1 MSTLSVKKVE
11 TKQEMDDFVRF
22 TRTHYA
28 ACVQYVPDLESDVRD
43 TFNPK
48 KNPGLEFSE
57 MQLFL
62 AYKDDKVAG
71 RVVAIINNRANST
84 WNVKN
89 VRFGWIDFIEDIDVA
104 KALLD
109 AVEQW
114 GKERGMTH
122 CQGPMGI
129 TDMDKEGMLTEG
141 FDRLGTMSTLYNY
154 PYYPQYLEQ
163 LGYRKEAEWME
174 LRMDVPEKIPEKYT
188 KVGRIV
194 MQREK
199 VHIKK
204 LNGNDDIFKR
214 GYGQKIFNLIND
226 AYSPL
231 FGYSRMTER
240 QIDKYVKTFLPLID
254 LRMVTLVETD
264 DTNEIVSV
272 GISMPSI
279 VRALQKSKGKLLPF
293 GWFHLLKSLKLK
305 HEDGVELLLIAVHP
319 SWQGKGLNALLFTDL
334 IPVYQQM
341 GFKWA
346 ETNCILETNVKTQTQ
361 WQYLD
366 AQIVKRRRCYRKEIG
381 N

>member
-1 MSTLSVKKVE
+1 MIEIHPVQSPKDLTAFINFNYWLYKN
-11 TKQEMDDFVRF
+11 
-22 TRTHYA
+22 HPYA
-28 ACVQYVPDLESDVRD
+28 VPDLDFSLRD

-62 AYKDDKVAG
+62 AYKDGKVAG
-71 RVVAIINNRANST
+71 RVVAIINKRANST

-109 AVEQW
+109 TVEQW
-114 GKERGMTH
+114 GRERGMTH

-154 PYYPQYLEQ
+154 PYYPQYLER
-163 LGYRKEAEWME
+163 LGYQKEAEWME
-174 LRMDVPEKIPEKYT
+174 LHMDVPDKVPDKYAR
-188 KVGRIV
+188 VGQIV

-204 LNGNDDIFKR
+204 LNGKRDIFQN
-214 GYGQKIFNLIND
+214 GYGQKIFDVIND

-231 FGYSRMTER
+231 FGYSRMTPR
-240 QIDKYVKTFLPLID
+240 QIEGYVKTYLPLLD

-264 DTNEIVSV
+264 DTNQVVAV

-279 VRALQKSKGKLLPF
+279 VRSLQKSKGKLLPF
-293 GWFHLLKSLKLK
+293 GWFHLLKSLKFK

-319 SWQGKGLNALLFTDL
+319 DWQGRGINALLFTDL

-346 ETNCILETNVKTQTQ
+346 ETNCILEENVKTQTQ

-366 AQIVKRRRCYRKEIG
+366 AQIVKRRRCYKKEIQKK
-381 N
+381 

>member
-1 MSTLSVKKVE
+1 MSKIEIRPVQSRKDLNTFINFNYWLYKG
-11 TKQEMDDFVRF
+11 
-22 TRTHYA
+22 HPYA
-28 ACVQYVPDLESDVRD
+28 VPDLAFDLRD
-43 TFNPK
+43 TFNHK

-62 AYKDDKVAG
+62 AYKDGKVSG
-71 RVVAIINNRANST
+71 RVVAIINKRANST

-89 VRFGWIDFIEDIDVA
+89 VRFGWIDFVEDIDVA

-109 AVEQW
+109 TVEQW

-163 LGYRKEAEWME
+163 LGYQKEAEWME

-204 LNGNDDIFKR
+204 LNGKEDIFKN
-214 GYGQKIFNLIND
+214 GYGQKIFDLIND

-231 FGYSRMTER
+231 FGYSRMNER
-240 QIDKYVKTFLPLID
+240 QINKYINTFLPLLD

-264 DTNEIVSV
+264 DTNELVSV

-319 SWQGKGLNALLFTDL
+319 SWQGRGINALLFTDL

-346 ETNCILETNVKTQTQ
+346 ETNCILETNIKTQTQ

-366 AQIVKRRRCYRKEIG
+366 AQVVKRRRCYKKEI
-381 N
+381 ND

>member
-1 MSTLSVKKVE
+1 MKKNIE
-11 TKQEMDDFVRF
+11 IKAIHSRKDLNTFIDFNYWLYKG
-22 TRTHYA
+22 HPYA
-28 ACVQYVPDLESDVRD
+28 VPDLAFDLRD
-43 TFNPK
+43 TFNQK

-62 AYKDDKVAG
+62 AYKDGKVAG
-71 RVVAIINNRANST
+71 RVVAIINHRANKT

-89 VRFGWIDFIEDIDVA
+89 VRFGWIDFIEDIDVCQ
-104 KALLD
+104 ALLG
-109 AVEQW
+109 AVEEW
-114 GKERGMTH
+114 GRQRGMTH

-129 TDMDKEGMLTEG
+129 TDMDKEGMLVEG
-141 FDRLGTMSTLYNY
+141 FDKLGTMATLYNY

-163 LGYRKEAEWME
+163 LGYQKEAEWME
-174 LRMDVPEKIPEKYT
+174 LKMDVPERIPEKYI

-204 LNGNDDIFKR
+204 LNGHDDIFKK
-214 GYGQKIFNLIND
+214 GYGQKIFKLIND

-240 QIDKYVKTFLPLID
+240 QIDHLVKTYLPLLD

-264 DTNEIVSV
+264 DTNELVCV

-279 VRALQKSKGKLLPF
+279 VRALQKSKGRLFPF
-293 GWFHLLKSLKLK
+293 GWFYLLKSLKFK
-305 HEDGVELLLIAVHP
+305 HEEGVELLLIAAHP
-319 SWQGKGLNALLFTDL
+319 DWQGKGLNALLFTDL

-346 ETNCILETNVKTQTQ
+346 ETNCILETNFKTQSQ

-366 AQIVKRRRCYRKEIG
+366 AKVIKRRRCFRKAIT
-381 N
+381 